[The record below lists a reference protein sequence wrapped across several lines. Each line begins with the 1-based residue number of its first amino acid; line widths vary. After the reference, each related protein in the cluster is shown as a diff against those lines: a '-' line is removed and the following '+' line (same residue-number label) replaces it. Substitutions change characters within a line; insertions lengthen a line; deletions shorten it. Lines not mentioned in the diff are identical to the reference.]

1 MEKAERRWKSEIKKI
16 KKKWRCISEPCVS
29 LLFPR
34 RCPVCGEIV
43 QPIGEKICPSCVRLL
58 SPVRQPCCKKCGKE
72 ISDMQGEFC
81 PDCMR
86 RRKTFDSGMALLN
99 YNETARRSM
108 AAIKYKNRREYL
120 DFYAQAMALR
130 FEKIVKVW
138 SADALIPV
146 PVHPSRRR
154 VRGFNQAEELARRLS
169 DYWEIPTDTKILI
182 RKKKTLPQRDLGP
195 SQRLKNLQEA
205 FDLHPSVQ
213 DRQNLPKC
221 VIIIDDIY
229 TTGSTVEA
237 CSRILRAAGIKHIHV
252 LAICIGKGR

>member
-1 MEKAERRWKSEIKKI
+1 MRSGQAE
-16 KKKWRCISEPCVS
+16 PLLN

-43 QPIGEKICPSCVRLL
+43 EPYGEKICPECVRAL
-58 SPVRQPCCKKCGKE
+58 SPVREPCCKKCGKE
-72 ISDMQGEFC
+72 ISDRQGEYC

-86 RRKTFDSGMALLN
+86 RPKTFDSGASLLN
-99 YNETARRSM
+99 YNETARWSM
-108 AAIKYKNRREYL
+108 ASIKYKNRREYL
-120 DFYAQAMALR
+120 DFYAQAMTIRFAKRVRVWGAEAL
-130 FEKIVKVW
+130 V
-138 SADALIPV
+138 PV
-146 PVHPSRRR
+146 PIHSSRRR
-154 VRGFNQAEELARRLS
+154 ERGFNQAEELAERLS
-169 DYWEIPTDTKILI
+169 DCWGLPVDTKLLV

-205 FDLHPSVQ
+205 FALHPSVS
-213 DRQNLPKC
+213 DKIPKS

-237 CSRILRAAGIKHIHV
+237 CSRILKKAGVKRIYF

>member
-1 MEKAERRWKSEIKKI
+1 MRSGQAE
-16 KKKWRCISEPCVS
+16 PLLN

-43 QPIGEKICPSCVRLL
+43 EPYGEKICPECVRAL
-58 SPVRQPCCKKCGKE
+58 SPVREPCCKKCGKE
-72 ISDMQGEFC
+72 ISDRQGEYC

-86 RRKTFDSGMALLN
+86 RPKTFDSGASLLN
-99 YNETARRSM
+99 YNEAARWSM
-108 AAIKYKNRREYL
+108 ASIKYKNRREYL
-120 DFYAQAMALR
+120 DFYAQAMNMR
-130 FEKIVKVW
+130 FFW
-138 SADALIPV
+138 FSSARGLSRLHRFPI
-146 PVHPSRRR
+146 HSSRRR
-154 VRGFNQAEELARRLS
+154 ERGFNQAEELAERLS
-169 DYWEIPTDTKILI
+169 DYWGLPVDTKLLV

-205 FDLHPSVQ
+205 FALHPSVS
-213 DRQNLPKC
+213 DKIPKS

-237 CSRILRAAGIKHIHV
+237 CSRILKKAGVKRIYF

>member
-1 MEKAERRWKSEIKKI
+1 MRSGQAE
-16 KKKWRCISEPCVS
+16 PLLN

-43 QPIGEKICPSCVRLL
+43 EPYGEKICPECVRAL
-58 SPVRQPCCKKCGKE
+58 SPVREPCCKKCGKE
-72 ISDMQGEFC
+72 ISDRQGEYC

-86 RRKTFDSGMALLN
+86 RPKTFDSGASLLN
-99 YNETARRSM
+99 YNETTRWSM
-108 AAIKYKNRREYL
+108 ASIKYKDRREYL
-120 DFYAQAMALR
+120 DFYAQAMNIRFAKRVRVWGVEAL
-130 FEKIVKVW
+130 V
-138 SADALIPV
+138 PV
-146 PVHPSRRR
+146 PIHSSRRR
-154 VRGFNQAEELARRLS
+154 ERGFNQAEELAERLS
-169 DYWEIPTDTKILI
+169 DYWGLPVDTKLLV

-205 FDLHPSVQ
+205 FALHPSVS
-213 DRQNLPKC
+213 DKIPKS

-237 CSRILRAAGIKHIHV
+237 CSRILKKAGVKRIYF

>member
-1 MEKAERRWKSEIKKI
+1 MGGVVKI
-16 KKKWRCISEPCVS
+16 RNMINVKKWLRSGQAEPLLN

-43 QPIGEKICPSCVRLL
+43 EPYGEKICPGCVKAL
-58 SPVRQPCCKKCGKE
+58 SPVREPCCKKCGKE
-72 ISDMQGEFC
+72 ISDRQGEYC

-86 RRKTFDSGMALLN
+86 RPKTFDSGASLLN

-108 AAIKYKNRREYL
+108 ASIKYKNRREYL
-120 DFYAQAMALR
+120 DFYAQAMNLR
-130 FEKIVKVW
+130 FAKRVRVW
-138 SADALIPV
+138 GAKALVPV
-146 PVHPSRRR
+146 PIHSSRRR
-154 VRGFNQAEELARRLS
+154 ERGFNQAEELAERLS
-169 DYWEIPTDTKILI
+169 DYWGIPVDTKLLI

-205 FDLHPSVQ
+205 FDLHPSVS
-213 DRQNLPKC
+213 DKIPES

-237 CSRILRAAGIKHIHV
+237 CSRILKKAGVKRV
-252 LAICIGKGR
+252 YFLAICIGKGR